1 MSDLR
6 SDPAAD
12 SSDLLGELAR
22 ELSVLVRRDLDVAA
36 AERLAM
42 VRSALL
48 DLGVVVGI
56 GAAAVFALAT
66 LSVAAGVALAGSI
79 SAWLAALIIA
89 TGWAAVAI
97 AGALILLRPRMQPRE
112 REELFGLLQMLT
124 TTQHLDDLR
133 EARED
138 ARDEAES
145 EMRQTSASLVT
156 TLLDDATEHQM
167 KAVPAIA
174 KREAERLEAEAAEL
188 LEHRLPLL
196 VAPARVGR
204 KALGLSARTLGRRN
218 RD

>member
-56 GAAAVFALAT
+56 GGAAVFALAT

-89 TGWAAVAI
+89 TGWTAVAI

-156 TLLDDATEHQM
+156 SFLDDATEHQM